1 MLGFLTQFL
10 VAVLTWI
17 EERAKR
23 GHVAIDADRDDSGV
37 RRAGNRISQWM
48 RKDSASSTGKP
59 NPNRAE
65 NTGTDIH
72 PYRRGVGSVTKPS
85 DDS

>member
-23 GHVAIDADRDDSGV
+23 GHLAIDADRDDSGV

-48 RKDSASSTGKP
+48 RKDSARSAGKP
-59 NPNRAE
+59 DQDRPKDTN
-65 NTGTDIH
+65 TDIH
-72 PYRRGVGSVTKPS
+72 PYRRGVGSVTKPRG
-85 DDS
+85 DS